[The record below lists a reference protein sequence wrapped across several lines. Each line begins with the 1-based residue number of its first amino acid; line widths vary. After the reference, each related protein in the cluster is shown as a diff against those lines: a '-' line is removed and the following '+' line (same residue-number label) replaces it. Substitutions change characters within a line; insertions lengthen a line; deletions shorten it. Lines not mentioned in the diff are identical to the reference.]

1 MAVDVSNFIGRSG
14 VTCLVPAPT
23 RIVSWDLPVRPFK
36 TTLWLIIILVLVM
49 EAVCLLL
56 FRYFEK
62 YVESAL
68 DDQSW
73 YASAAFG
80 FISSSK
86 LFIGQGTD
94 YLTNGNT
101 LRVMLLACYMLDII
115 VTSVYGGGLSA
126 ILTLPM

>member
-1 MAVDVSNFIGRSG
+1 MAVDVTNFIGRSG
-14 VTCLVPAPT
+14 VTCLVPAPS
-23 RIVSWDLPVRPFK
+23 RIVSWDLPVRPFT
-36 TTLWLIIILVLVM
+36 TTLWLIIMLVIVM

-62 YVESAL
+62 YVENTL
-68 DDQSW
+68 DSHAW
-73 YASAAFG
+73 YTSAAFG

-94 YLTNGNT
+94 YLTNGYT
-101 LRVMLLACYMLDII
+101 LRVMLFACYMHDII